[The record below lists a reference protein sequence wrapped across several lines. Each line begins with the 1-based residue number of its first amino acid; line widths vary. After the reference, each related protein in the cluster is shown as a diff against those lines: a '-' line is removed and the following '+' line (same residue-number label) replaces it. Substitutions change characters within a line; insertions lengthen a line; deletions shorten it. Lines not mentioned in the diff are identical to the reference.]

1 MQTAPACHR
10 PDALPGASSTGAS
23 AALPAASPAAS
34 REQGEAGATRAV
46 QRALDFIDA
55 CFAEPISLTDLAEA
69 AGLSVS
75 RFAARFSTEIGVS
88 PQQYVRIVR
97 VRQAQRLLRRGV
109 SPSVVAAEV
118 GFFDQSHLCRHFK
131 RVLGHTPREWLSAGA
146 PAGKLPVS

>member
-10 PDALPGASSTGAS
+10 ADAPPGV
-23 AALPAASPAAS
+23 PANLSPGQ
-34 REQGEAGATRAV
+34 REAGATRAV
-46 QRALDFIDA
+46 QRALDFIEA

-75 RFAARFSTEIGVS
+75 RFAARFSTEVGVS

-131 RVLGHTPREWLSAGA
+131 RVLGRTPREWLSAGA
-146 PAGKLPVS
+146 PAGKLPVLIDCA

>member
-1 MQTAPACHR
+1 MQTAPACRR
-10 PDALPGASSTGAS
+10 PDAPPGASSTRAR
-23 AALPAASPAAS
+23 AALPAASLQ
-34 REQGEAGATRAV
+34 QGEAGATRAV

-55 CFAEPISLTDLAEA
+55 CFAGPISLTDLAEA

-131 RVLGHTPREWLSAGA
+131 RMLGHTPREWLSAGA
-146 PAGKLPVS
+146 PAGNLPVA